1 MTNTNTASASRLTTL
16 AVPSDACLPDNAQWT
31 NRFEIRSS
39 SSSSVYRIAQHKTG
53 RYWGCGCRGYIF
65 AKKDS
70 ARGKTCKHLT
80 TLNLAVRGESYTPI
94 EVSFTPTPIVG

>member
-1 MTNTNTASASRLTTL
+1 MPTKTNTASALPTL
-16 AVPSDACLPDNAQWT
+16 RVPSDACLPDNAQWT

-39 SSSSVYRIAQHKTG
+39 SSSSVYRVAQHKTG
-53 RYWGCGCRGYIF
+53 RYWGCGCRGYIY

-80 TLNLAVRGESYTPI
+80 TLGLAIKGESYTPV
-94 EVSFTPTPIVG
+94 EVAFTPAAIG